1 MDIFRS
7 PNRLFDSVS
16 DAESRDI
23 KILTGFP
30 GNPILE
36 ILIKNR
42 NCVGSTNMRGCFPI
56 KVRLIAIYICPVILR
71 YFLVL
76 VNLILSEPTQFQP
89 A

>member
-16 DAESRDI
+16 DAESDDI

-36 ILIKNR
+36 ILMKNR
-42 NCVGSTNMRGCFPI
+42 NCVDSTDIAHAFVTGQQMEESVRRRLMRTIFKINHAI
-56 KVRLIAIYICPVILR
+56 K
-71 YFLVL
+71 
-76 VNLILSEPTQFQP
+76 
-89 A
+89 

>member
-16 DAESRDI
+16 DAESDDI

-36 ILIKNR
+36 ILMKNR
-42 NCVGSTNMRGCFPI
+42 NCVGSSNMPGCFLV
-56 KVRLIAIYICPVILR
+56 KVYLIAIHNLTSILKCFR
-71 YFLVL
+71 V
-76 VNLILSEPTQFQP
+76 
-89 A
+89 

>member
-16 DAESRDI
+16 DVEFHDI

-42 NCVGSTNMRGCFPI
+42 NCVGSINMRGRFLM
-56 KVRLIAIYICPVILR
+56 KVCLVAIYDCPVILR
-71 YFLVL
+71 CFLVW
-76 VNLILSEPTQFQP
+76 VYLILS
-89 A
+89 

>member
-16 DAESRDI
+16 DVESHDI

-36 ILIKNR
+36 ILVKIY
-42 NCVGSTNMRGCFPI
+42 NCVGCANMLGRFLM
-56 KVRLIAIYICPVILR
+56 KV
-71 YFLVL
+71 
-76 VNLILSEPTQFQP
+76 
-89 A
+89 

>member
-1 MDIFRS
+1 MDIFRG

-16 DAESRDI
+16 DAESHDI
-23 KILTGFP
+23 KILIGFP

-42 NCVGSTNMRGCFPI
+42 NCVGSTNMRRCFLM

-71 YFLVL
+71 YFLM
-76 VNLILSEPTQFQP
+76 
-89 A
+89 